1 MATLS
6 KTNWKKSISTVSAN
20 CKFRAIN
27 ERIRRFQ
34 IDEILIH
41 TIELLKKKEESGFL
55 QYIDIY
61 NQCVKEC

>member
-41 TIELLKKKEESGFL
+41 TIELLKKKEESG
-55 QYIDIY
+55 I
-61 NQCVKEC
+61 